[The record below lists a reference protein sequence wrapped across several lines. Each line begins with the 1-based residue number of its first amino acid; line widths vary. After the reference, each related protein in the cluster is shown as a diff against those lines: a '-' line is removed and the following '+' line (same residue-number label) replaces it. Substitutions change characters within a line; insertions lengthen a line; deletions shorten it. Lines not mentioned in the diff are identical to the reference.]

1 MKYSAIEQMYDGDRG
16 KGELLAASK
25 EYKLCY
31 DAFSNLYEIFR
42 KAIENNAE
50 LVEMFDDV
58 LDALGEAHAVEIK
71 DRYAAGFR
79 FGALMQMDILQG
91 E

>member
-1 MKYSAIEQMYDGDRG
+1 MKYSAIEEMYKGEMG
-16 KGELLAASK
+16 KGELLTTSLD
-25 EYKLCY
+25 YKKRY

-50 LVEMFDDV
+50 LLEMFDDV
-58 LDALGEAHAVEIK
+58 LTALKEAHAVDAKEK
-71 DRYAAGFR
+71 YAAGFR
-79 FGALMQMDILQG
+79 FGALMQMDILRG